1 MRKKLLV
8 VVAAFALALC
18 MPAMAFAANSAFDKG
33 TAESTSYVDS
43 YTGNAF
49 LMERDAL
56 NLTVGRDLYWV
67 GDTLNARGLEVGG
80 GTGGS
85 ALLAGSTLNVASSA
99 IHGSLRAAG
108 QTVNVSST
116 TVGNNITVAGQNVS
130 IASDVSAGGVY
141 AAGSNVSVSGTY
153 QGAAFAAGTV
163 NLAGSY
169 AGDVNV
175 SAGTVNVSKGTTV
188 GGTLR
193 VPNNAQVTIE
203 EGANVPNVSYVD
215 DALVST
221 VSEGSEQNP
230 FSVIGPLLFSCMA
243 HALLVLLFFF
253 LIKGAMES
261 AVKLTETK
269 LPRMF
274 VLGFAEF
281 FVLPLL
287 GLFLLFP
294 LVTAPISALIFIFIA
309 VLWMFSIPFAGY
321 VLGRRLFGGHGAFG
335 RRRDRNA
342 CSYCYLLY
350 PVSLLRGAN
359 RMLRFRCGLPYAK
372 LLGQARFACGAGSR
386 FRLGAVGLHRS
397 SGEAALWLELGFG
410 RVRFFPFFILF
421 LK

>member
-1 MRKKLLV
+1 MPCEKSCWLLF
-8 VVAAFALALC
+8 AAFALVLC

-33 TAESTSYVDS
+33 TAENTSYVDS

-85 ALLAGSTLNVASSA
+85 ALLAGGTLNVASST

-108 QTVNVSST
+108 QTVNVS
-116 TVGNNITVAGQNVS
+116 AC
-130 IASDVSAGGVY
+130 GVY
-141 AAGSNVSVSGTY
+141 AAGSNVSASGIY

-169 AGDVNV
+169 AGDVSI
-175 SAGTVNVSKGTTV
+175 SAGTVNVSRGTTV

-221 VSEGSEQNP
+221 VSEGSEQNS

-269 LPRMF
+269 LSRMF

-321 VLGRRLFGGHGAFG
+321 VLGRRLFEGMAP
-335 RRRDRNA
+335 
-342 CSYCYLLY
+342 L
-350 PVSLLRGAN
+350 
-359 RMLRFRCGLPYAK
+359 
-372 LLGQARFACGAGSR
+372 GAGVIGTLVLTAICYIPYLFFVVPTVCSVFVAGYLTQSFLDKR
-386 FRLGAVGLHRS
+386 VG
-397 SGEAALWLELGFG
+397 
-410 RVRFFPFFILF
+410 
-421 LK
+421 K

>member
-8 VVAAFALALC
+8 VVAVFALALC

-67 GDTLNARGLEVGG
+67 GDTLNAQGLEVGG

-85 ALLAGSTLNVASSA
+85 ALLAGGTLNVASST

-116 TVGNNITVAGQNVS
+116 TVGNNITIAGQNVS
-130 IASDVSAGGVY
+130 IASDVSACGVY
-141 AAGSNVSVSGTY
+141 AAGSNVSVSY

-169 AGDVNV
+169 AGDVNI
-175 SAGTVNVSKGTTV
+175 SAGTVNVSRGATV

-253 LIKGAMES
+253 LIKGAMEG

-269 LPRMF
+269 LSRMF

-321 VLGRRLFGGHGAFG
+321 VLGRRLFEGMAP
-335 RRRDRNA
+335 
-342 CSYCYLLY
+342 L
-350 PVSLLRGAN
+350 
-359 RMLRFRCGLPYAK
+359 
-372 LLGQARFACGAGSR
+372 GAGMIGTLVLTALCYIPYLFFVVPTVCSI
-386 FRLGAVGLHRS
+386 FVAGYLTQSFLGKRVG
-397 SGEAALWLELGFG
+397 
-410 RVRFFPFFILF
+410 
-421 LK
+421 K

>member
-8 VVAAFALALC
+8 VVAVFALALC

-56 NLTVGRDLYWV
+56 NLTVGRDLYWA

-85 ALLAGSTLNVASSA
+85 TLLAGGTLNVASSA

-153 QGAAFAAGTV
+153 QGTV

-169 AGDVNV
+169 AGDVNI
-175 SAGTVNVSKGTTV
+175 SAGTVNVSRGTTV

-215 DALVST
+215 DALVSA
-221 VSEGSEQNP
+221 VSEGSEQNS

-243 HALLVLLFFF
+243 HALLVLLFSF
-253 LIKGAMES
+253 LIKGAMEG

-269 LPRMF
+269 LSRMF

-321 VLGRRLFGGHGAFG
+321 VLGRRLFEGMAP
-335 RRRDRNA
+335 
-342 CSYCYLLY
+342 L
-350 PVSLLRGAN
+350 
-359 RMLRFRCGLPYAK
+359 
-372 LLGQARFACGAGSR
+372 GAGMIGTLVLTAICYIPYLFFVVPTVCSIFVAGYLTQSFLDKR
-386 FRLGAVGLHRS
+386 VG
-397 SGEAALWLELGFG
+397 
-410 RVRFFPFFILF
+410 
-421 LK
+421 K

>member
-8 VVAAFALALC
+8 VVAAFALVLC

-85 ALLAGSTLNVASSA
+85 ALLAG
-99 IHGSLRAAG
+99 
-108 QTVNVSST
+108 
-116 TVGNNITVAGQNVS
+116 
-130 IASDVSAGGVY
+130 
-141 AAGSNVSVSGTY
+141 
-153 QGAAFAAGTV
+153 
-163 NLAGSY
+163 
-169 AGDVNV
+169 
-175 SAGTVNVSKGTTV
+175 
-188 GGTLR
+188 GTLR

-253 LIKGAMES
+253 LIKGAMEG

-269 LPRMF
+269 LSRMF

-321 VLGRRLFGGHGAFG
+321 VLGRRLFEGMAP
-335 RRRDRNA
+335 
-342 CSYCYLLY
+342 L
-350 PVSLLRGAN
+350 
-359 RMLRFRCGLPYAK
+359 
-372 LLGQARFACGAGSR
+372 GAGVIGTLVLTAVCYIPYLFFVVPTVCSI
-386 FRLGAVGLHRS
+386 FVAGYLTQSFLGKRVG
-397 SGEAALWLELGFG
+397 
-410 RVRFFPFFILF
+410 
-421 LK
+421 K

>member
-8 VVAAFALALC
+8 VVAAFALVLC

-56 NLTVGRDLYWV
+56 NLTVERDLYWA

-85 ALLAGSTLNVASSA
+85 ALLAGSTLNVASST

-163 NLAGSY
+163 NLADSY

-175 SAGTVNVSKGTTV
+175 SASTINVSRGTTV

-215 DALVST
+215 DALVSA
-221 VSEGSEQNP
+221 VSEESEPNP

-253 LIKGAMES
+253 FLIKGAMEG

-274 VLGFAEF
+274 MLGFVAF

-287 GLFLLFP
+287 GFFLLFP

-309 VLWMFSIPFAGY
+309 VLWMLSIPFAGY
-321 VLGRRLFGGHGAFG
+321 VLGRRLFGGMAP
-335 RRRDRNA
+335 
-342 CSYCYLLY
+342 L
-350 PVSLLRGAN
+350 
-359 RMLRFRCGLPYAK
+359 
-372 LLGQARFACGAGSR
+372 GAGVIGTLVLTAVCYIPYLFFVVPTVCSIFIAGYLTQR
-386 FRLGAVGLHRS
+386 FLDKRM
-397 SGEAALWLELGFG
+397 E
-410 RVRFFPFFILF
+410 
-421 LK
+421 K

>member
-8 VVAAFALALC
+8 VVAAFALVLC

-56 NLTVGRDLYWV
+56 NLTVGRDLYWA

-85 ALLAGSTLNVASSA
+85 TLLAGGTLNVASSA

-169 AGDVNV
+169 AGDVSI
-175 SAGTVNVSKGTTV
+175 SAGTVNVSRGTTV

-193 VPNNAQVTIE
+193 VPNNAQVTQVTIE

-221 VSEGSEQNP
+221 VSEGSEQNS

-243 HALLVLLFFF
+243 HALLVLLFSF
-253 LIKGAMES
+253 LIKGAMEG

-269 LPRMF
+269 LSRMF

-287 GLFLLFP
+287 CLFLLFP

-321 VLGRRLFGGHGAFG
+321 VLGRRLFEGMAP
-335 RRRDRNA
+335 
-342 CSYCYLLY
+342 L
-350 PVSLLRGAN
+350 
-359 RMLRFRCGLPYAK
+359 
-372 LLGQARFACGAGSR
+372 GAGMIGTLVLTAICYIPYLFFVVPTVCSIFVAGYLTQSFLDKR
-386 FRLGAVGLHRS
+386 VG
-397 SGEAALWLELGFG
+397 
-410 RVRFFPFFILF
+410 
-421 LK
+421 K

>member
-8 VVAAFALALC
+8 VVAALALVLC
-18 MPAMAFAANSAFDKG
+18 MPAVAFAANSAFDKG
-33 TAESTSYVDS
+33 TAESTSYVDT

-56 NLTVGRDLYWV
+56 NLTVERDLYWA

-85 ALLAGSTLNVASSA
+85 ALLAGSTLNVASST

-130 IASDVSAGGVY
+130 IASDVSACGVY

-243 HALLVLLFFF
+243 HALLVLLFF

-321 VLGRRLFGGHGAFG
+321 VLGRRLFEGMAP
-335 RRRDRNA
+335 
-342 CSYCYLLY
+342 L
-350 PVSLLRGAN
+350 
-359 RMLRFRCGLPYAK
+359 
-372 LLGQARFACGAGSR
+372 GAGVIGT
-386 FRLGAVGLHRS
+386 LVLTAVCYIPYLFFVVPTVCSIFVAGYLTQS
-397 SGEAALWLELGFG
+397 FLDK
-410 RVRFFPFFILF
+410 RVG
-421 LK
+421 K

>member
-1 MRKKLLV
+1 
-8 VVAAFALALC
+8 
-18 MPAMAFAANSAFDKG
+18 
-33 TAESTSYVDS
+33 
-43 YTGNAF
+43 
-49 LMERDAL
+49 MERDAL

-116 TVGNNITVAGQNVS
+116 TAGNNITVAGQNVS
-130 IASDVSAGGVY
+130 IASDVSACGVY

-175 SAGTVNVSKGTTV
+175 SASTINVSRGTTV
-188 GGTLR
+188 GGTLQ
-193 VPNNAQVTIE
+193 VPSNAQVTIE

-215 DALVST
+215 DALVSA
-221 VSEGSEQNP
+221 VSEESEPNS

-253 LIKGAMES
+253 LIKGVMEG
-261 AVKLTETK
+261 AVKLTETEA
-269 LPRMF
+269 
-274 VLGFAEF
+274 FAHVHVGLCGV

-287 GLFLLFP
+287 GFFLLFP

-309 VLWMFSIPFAGY
+309 VLWMFFHP
-321 VLGRRLFGGHGAFG
+321 VCRLRVGAPPVRGHGAFG
-335 RRRDRNA
+335 RGHDRNA
-342 CSYCYLLY
+342 CPYRYLLY
-350 PVSLLRGAN
+350 PVSVLRGAN
-359 RMLRFRCGLPYAK
+359 RMLHFHCGLPYAK
-372 LLGQARFACGAGSR
+372 FLGQADGKIGPGTR
-386 FRLGAVGLHRS
+386 
-397 SGEAALWLELGFG
+397 
-410 RVRFFPFFILF
+410 FPFSASGHF
-421 LK
+421 

>member
-8 VVAAFALALC
+8 VVAVFALALC

-56 NLTVGRDLYWV
+56 NLTAGRDLYWV

-85 ALLAGSTLNVASSA
+85 ALLAGGTLNVAST

-130 IASDVSAGGVY
+130 IASDVSACGVY

-163 NLAGSY
+163 NLAASY
-169 AGDVNV
+169 AGDVSI
-175 SAGTVNVSKGTTV
+175 SAGTVNVSRGTTV

-221 VSEGSEQNP
+221 VSEGSEQNS

-253 LIKGAMES
+253 LIKGSMEG

-269 LPRMF
+269 LSRMF

-294 LVTAPISALIFIFIA
+294 LVTAPISVLIFIFIV

-321 VLGRRLFGGHGAFG
+321 VLGRRLFEGMAP
-335 RRRDRNA
+335 
-342 CSYCYLLY
+342 L
-350 PVSLLRGAN
+350 
-359 RMLRFRCGLPYAK
+359 
-372 LLGQARFACGAGSR
+372 GAGMIGTLVLTAICYIPYLFFVAPTVCSIFVAGYLTQSFLDKR
-386 FRLGAVGLHRS
+386 VG
-397 SGEAALWLELGFG
+397 
-410 RVRFFPFFILF
+410 
-421 LK
+421 K

>member
-8 VVAAFALALC
+8 VVAVFVLVLC
-18 MPAMAFAANSAFDKG
+18 MPAVAFAANSAFDKG
-33 TAESTSYVDS
+33 TAESTSYVDT

-56 NLTVGRDLYWV
+56 NLTVERDLYWA

-85 ALLAGSTLNVASSA
+85 ALLAGSTLNVASST

-130 IASDVSAGGVY
+130 ITSDVSACGVY

-175 SAGTVNVSKGTTV
+175 SAGAVNVSKGTTV

-215 DALVST
+215 DALVSA
-221 VSEGSEQNP
+221 VSEGSEPNS

-269 LPRMF
+269 LSR
-274 VLGFAEF
+274 
-281 FVLPLL
+281 
-287 GLFLLFP
+287 
-294 LVTAPISALIFIFIA
+294 IFMFIA

-321 VLGRRLFGGHGAFG
+321 VLGRRLFEGMAP
-335 RRRDRNA
+335 
-342 CSYCYLLY
+342 L
-350 PVSLLRGAN
+350 
-359 RMLRFRCGLPYAK
+359 
-372 LLGQARFACGAGSR
+372 GAGMIGTLALTAICYIPYLFFVVPTVCSIFIAGYLTQSFMDKR
-386 FRLGAVGLHRS
+386 VG
-397 SGEAALWLELGFG
+397 
-410 RVRFFPFFILF
+410 
-421 LK
+421 K

>member
-8 VVAAFALALC
+8 VVAVFALALC

-56 NLTVGRDLYWV
+56 NLTVGRDLYWA

-85 ALLAGSTLNVASSA
+85 TL
-99 IHGSLRAAG
+99 
-108 QTVNVSST
+108 
-116 TVGNNITVAGQNVS
+116 
-130 IASDVSAGGVY
+130 
-141 AAGSNVSVSGTY
+141 
-153 QGAAFAAGTV
+153 
-163 NLAGSY
+163 LAGSY
-169 AGDVNV
+169 AGDVNI
-175 SAGTVNVSKGTTV
+175 SAGTVNVSRGTTV

-221 VSEGSEQNP
+221 VSEGSEQNS

-243 HALLVLLFFF
+243 HALLVLLFSF
-253 LIKGAMES
+253 LIKGAMEG

-269 LPRMF
+269 LSRMF

-321 VLGRRLFGGHGAFG
+321 VLGRRLFEGMAP
-335 RRRDRNA
+335 
-342 CSYCYLLY
+342 L
-350 PVSLLRGAN
+350 
-359 RMLRFRCGLPYAK
+359 
-372 LLGQARFACGAGSR
+372 GAGMIGTLVLTAICYIPYLFFVVPTVCSIFVAGYLTQSFLDKR
-386 FRLGAVGLHRS
+386 VG
-397 SGEAALWLELGFG
+397 
-410 RVRFFPFFILF
+410 
-421 LK
+421 K

>member
-8 VVAAFALALC
+8 VVAVFVLVLC
-18 MPAMAFAANSAFDKG
+18 MPAVAFAANSAFDKG
-33 TAESTSYVDS
+33 TAESTSYVDT

-56 NLTVGRDLYWV
+56 NLTVERDLYWA

-85 ALLAGSTLNVASSA
+85 ALLAGSTLNVASST

-175 SAGTVNVSKGTTV
+175 SAGTVNVSKGTVNVSKGTTV

-215 DALVST
+215 DALVSA
-221 VSEGSEQNP
+221 VSEGSEPNS

-253 LIKGAMES
+253 LIKGSMES

-269 LPRMF
+269 LSRIFM
-274 VLGFAEF
+274 LGFVAF

-287 GLFLLFP
+287 GFFLLFP

-321 VLGRRLFGGHGAFG
+321 VLGRRLFEGMAP
-335 RRRDRNA
+335 
-342 CSYCYLLY
+342 L
-350 PVSLLRGAN
+350 
-359 RMLRFRCGLPYAK
+359 
-372 LLGQARFACGAGSR
+372 GAGVIGTLALTAICYIPYLFFVVPTVCSIFAAGYLTQSFLDKR
-386 FRLGAVGLHRS
+386 VG
-397 SGEAALWLELGFG
+397 
-410 RVRFFPFFILF
+410 
-421 LK
+421 K

>member
-8 VVAAFALALC
+8 VVAVFVLVLC
-18 MPAMAFAANSAFDKG
+18 MPAVAFAANSAFDKG
-33 TAESTSYVDS
+33 TAESTSYVDT

-56 NLTVGRDLYWV
+56 NLTVERDLYWA

-85 ALLAGSTLNVASSA
+85 ALLAGSTLNVASST

-175 SAGTVNVSKGTTV
+175 SKGTTV

-215 DALVST
+215 DALVSA
-221 VSEGSEQNP
+221 VSEGSEQSS

-253 LIKGAMES
+253 LIKGSMES

-269 LPRMF
+269 LSRIFM
-274 VLGFAEF
+274 LGFVAF

-287 GLFLLFP
+287 GFFLLFP

-321 VLGRRLFGGHGAFG
+321 VLGRRLFEGMAP
-335 RRRDRNA
+335 
-342 CSYCYLLY
+342 L
-350 PVSLLRGAN
+350 
-359 RMLRFRCGLPYAK
+359 
-372 LLGQARFACGAGSR
+372 GAGVIGT
-386 FRLGAVGLHRS
+386 LVLTAVCYIPCL
-397 SGEAALWLELGFG
+397 
-410 RVRFFPFFILF
+410 FFVVPTVCSIFIAGYLTQSF
-421 LK
+421 LDKRMEK

>member
-8 VVAAFALALC
+8 VVAVFALALC

-56 NLTVGRDLYWV
+56 NLTVERDLYWA

-85 ALLAGSTLNVASSA
+85 ALLAGGTLNVASST

-108 QTVNVSST
+108 QAVNVSST
-116 TVGNNITVAGQNVS
+116 TVGNNITIAGQNVS
-130 IASDVSAGGVY
+130 IASDVSACGVY

-175 SAGTVNVSKGTTV
+175 SAGTTV

-321 VLGRRLFGGHGAFG
+321 VLGRRLFGGMAP
-335 RRRDRNA
+335 
-342 CSYCYLLY
+342 L
-350 PVSLLRGAN
+350 
-359 RMLRFRCGLPYAK
+359 
-372 LLGQARFACGAGSR
+372 GAGVIGTLVLTAICYIPYLFFVVPTVCSVFVAGYLTQSFLDKR
-386 FRLGAVGLHRS
+386 ALRAAQ
-397 SGEAALWLELGFG
+397 EAASASEL
-410 RVRFFPFFILF
+410 
-421 LK
+421 

>member
-85 ALLAGSTLNVASSA
+85 ALLAGGTLNVASST

-108 QTVNVSST
+108 QTVNVSS
-116 TVGNNITVAGQNVS
+116 
-130 IASDVSAGGVY
+130 
-141 AAGSNVSVSGTY
+141 
-153 QGAAFAAGTV
+153 
-163 NLAGSY
+163 
-169 AGDVNV
+169 
-175 SAGTVNVSKGTTV
+175 TTV

-221 VSEGSEQNP
+221 VSEGSEQNS

-253 LIKGAMES
+253 LIKGAMEG

-269 LPRMF
+269 LSRMF
-274 VLGFAEF
+274 VLGFVAF

-287 GLFLLFP
+287 GFFLLFP

-321 VLGRRLFGGHGAFG
+321 VLGRRLFEGMAP
-335 RRRDRNA
+335 
-342 CSYCYLLY
+342 L
-350 PVSLLRGAN
+350 
-359 RMLRFRCGLPYAK
+359 
-372 LLGQARFACGAGSR
+372 GAGMIGTLVLTAICYIPYLFFVVPTVCSI
-386 FRLGAVGLHRS
+386 FVAGYLTQSFLGKRVG
-397 SGEAALWLELGFG
+397 
-410 RVRFFPFFILF
+410 
-421 LK
+421 K

>member
-8 VVAAFALALC
+8 VVASLALVLC
-18 MPAMAFAANSAFDKG
+18 MPAVAFAANSAFDKG
-33 TAESTSYVDS
+33 TAESTSYVDT

-85 ALLAGSTLNVASSA
+85 ALLAGSTLSVASSA

-153 QGAAFAAGTV
+153 QGAAFAAGT
-163 NLAGSY
+163 AGSY

-321 VLGRRLFGGHGAFG
+321 VLGRRLFGGMAPLGAGVIGTLVLTAICYIPYLFFVVPT
-335 RRRDRNA
+335 A
-342 CSYCYLLY
+342 CSVFVAGYLTQSFLDKRA
-350 PVSLLRGAN
+350 LRA
-359 RMLRFRCGLPYAK
+359 A
-372 LLGQARFACGAGSR
+372 Q
-386 FRLGAVGLHRS
+386 
-397 SGEAALWLELGFG
+397 EAASASEL
-410 RVRFFPFFILF
+410 
-421 LK
+421 

>member
-8 VVAAFALALC
+8 VVAVFALALC

-85 ALLAGSTLNVASSA
+85 ALLAGS
-99 IHGSLRAAG
+99 
-108 QTVNVSST
+108 
-116 TVGNNITVAGQNVS
+116 
-130 IASDVSAGGVY
+130 
-141 AAGSNVSVSGTY
+141 
-153 QGAAFAAGTV
+153 
-163 NLAGSY
+163 Y
-169 AGDVNV
+169 AGDVNI
-175 SAGTVNVSKGTTV
+175 SAGTVNVSRGTTV

-253 LIKGAMES
+253 LIKGAMEG

-269 LPRMF
+269 LSRMF
-274 VLGFAEF
+274 MLGFVVF

-321 VLGRRLFGGHGAFG
+321 VLGRRLFEGMAP
-335 RRRDRNA
+335 
-342 CSYCYLLY
+342 L
-350 PVSLLRGAN
+350 
-359 RMLRFRCGLPYAK
+359 
-372 LLGQARFACGAGSR
+372 GAGVIGTLVLTAVCYIPYLFFVVPTVCSI
-386 FRLGAVGLHRS
+386 FVAGYLTQSFLGKRVG
-397 SGEAALWLELGFG
+397 
-410 RVRFFPFFILF
+410 
-421 LK
+421 K

>member
-8 VVAAFALALC
+8 VVAAFALVLC

-85 ALLAGSTLNVASSA
+85 ALLAGGTLNVASST

-116 TVGNNITVAGQNVS
+116 TVGNNITIGQNVS
-130 IASDVSAGGVY
+130 IASDVSACGVY

-175 SAGTVNVSKGTTV
+175 SASTINVSRGTTV

-221 VSEGSEQNP
+221 VSEGSEQSS

-269 LPRMF
+269 LSRMF
-274 VLGFAEF
+274 MLGFVVF

-287 GLFLLFP
+287 GFFLLFP

-321 VLGRRLFGGHGAFG
+321 VLGRRLFEGMAP
-335 RRRDRNA
+335 
-342 CSYCYLLY
+342 L
-350 PVSLLRGAN
+350 
-359 RMLRFRCGLPYAK
+359 
-372 LLGQARFACGAGSR
+372 GAGVIGTLVLTAVCYIPYLFFVVPTVCSIFIAGYLTQR
-386 FRLGAVGLHRS
+386 FLDKRVG
-397 SGEAALWLELGFG
+397 
-410 RVRFFPFFILF
+410 
-421 LK
+421 K

>member
-8 VVAAFALALC
+8 VVVAVFALALC
-18 MPAMAFAANSAFDKG
+18 MPAVAFAANSAFDKG
-33 TAESTSYVDS
+33 TAESTSYVDT

-85 ALLAGSTLNVASSA
+85 ALLAGSTLNVASST

-130 IASDVSAGGVY
+130 IASDVSACGAY

-169 AGDVNV
+169 AGD
-175 SAGTVNVSKGTTV
+175 VNVSKGTTV

-269 LPRMF
+269 IPRMF

-321 VLGRRLFGGHGAFG
+321 VLGRRLFGGMAP
-335 RRRDRNA
+335 
-342 CSYCYLLY
+342 L
-350 PVSLLRGAN
+350 
-359 RMLRFRCGLPYAK
+359 
-372 LLGQARFACGAGSR
+372 GAGVIGTLVLTAICYIPYLFFVVPTVCSVFVAGYLTQSFLDKR
-386 FRLGAVGLHRS
+386 ALRAAQ
-397 SGEAALWLELGFG
+397 EAASASEL
-410 RVRFFPFFILF
+410 
-421 LK
+421 

>member
-1 MRKKLLV
+1 MRKKLLA
-8 VVAAFALALC
+8 VVAVFALVLC

-85 ALLAGSTLNVASSA
+85 ALLAGSTLNVASST

-108 QTVNVSST
+108 QT
-116 TVGNNITVAGQNVS
+116 
-130 IASDVSAGGVY
+130 
-141 AAGSNVSVSGTY
+141 
-153 QGAAFAAGTV
+153 
-163 NLAGSY
+163 
-169 AGDVNV
+169 VNV

-215 DALVST
+215 DALVSA
-221 VSEGSEQNP
+221 VSEGSEPNS

-253 LIKGAMES
+253 LIKGSMES

-269 LPRMF
+269 LSRIFM
-274 VLGFAEF
+274 LGFVAF

-287 GLFLLFP
+287 GFFLLFP

-321 VLGRRLFGGHGAFG
+321 VLGRRLFEGMAP
-335 RRRDRNA
+335 
-342 CSYCYLLY
+342 L
-350 PVSLLRGAN
+350 
-359 RMLRFRCGLPYAK
+359 
-372 LLGQARFACGAGSR
+372 GAGVIGTLVLTAICYIPYLFFVVPTVCSIFAAGYLTQSFLDKR
-386 FRLGAVGLHRS
+386 VG
-397 SGEAALWLELGFG
+397 
-410 RVRFFPFFILF
+410 
-421 LK
+421 K

>member
-8 VVAAFALALC
+8 VVASLALVLC
-18 MPAMAFAANSAFDKG
+18 MPAVAFAANSAFDKG
-33 TAESTSYVDS
+33 TAESTSYVDT

-85 ALLAGSTLNVASSA
+85 ALLAGSTLSVASSA

-169 AGDVNV
+169 AGD
-175 SAGTVNVSKGTTV
+175 VNVSKGTTV

-321 VLGRRLFGGHGAFG
+321 VLGRRLFGGMAP
-335 RRRDRNA
+335 
-342 CSYCYLLY
+342 L
-350 PVSLLRGAN
+350 
-359 RMLRFRCGLPYAK
+359 
-372 LLGQARFACGAGSR
+372 GAGVIGTLVLTAICYIPYLFFVVPTVCSVFVAGYLTQSFLDKR
-386 FRLGAVGLHRS
+386 ALRAAQ
-397 SGEAALWLELGFG
+397 EAASASEL
-410 RVRFFPFFILF
+410 
-421 LK
+421 

>member
-8 VVAAFALALC
+8 VVAVFALALC

-85 ALLAGSTLNVASSA
+85 ALLAGGTLNVASST
-99 IHGSLRAAG
+99 SLRAAG

-116 TVGNNITVAGQNVS
+116 TVGNNITIAGQNVS
-130 IASDVSAGGVY
+130 IASDVSACGVY

-215 DALVST
+215 DALVSA
-221 VSEGSEQNP
+221 VSEGSEQSS

-253 LIKGAMES
+253 LIKGAMEG

-269 LPRMF
+269 LSRMF

-321 VLGRRLFGGHGAFG
+321 VLGRRLFEGMAP
-335 RRRDRNA
+335 
-342 CSYCYLLY
+342 L
-350 PVSLLRGAN
+350 
-359 RMLRFRCGLPYAK
+359 
-372 LLGQARFACGAGSR
+372 GAGVIGTLVLTAICYIPYLFFVVPTVCSIFVAGYLTQSFLDKR
-386 FRLGAVGLHRS
+386 VG
-397 SGEAALWLELGFG
+397 
-410 RVRFFPFFILF
+410 
-421 LK
+421 K

>member
-8 VVAAFALALC
+8 VVAVFVLVLC
-18 MPAMAFAANSAFDKG
+18 MPAVAFAANSAFDKG
-33 TAESTSYVDS
+33 TAESTSYVDT

-116 TVGNNITVAGQNVS
+116 TVGNNITVVGQNVS

-169 AGDVNV
+169 AGD
-175 SAGTVNVSKGTTV
+175 VNVSKGTTV

-321 VLGRRLFGGHGAFG
+321 VLGRRLFGGMAP
-335 RRRDRNA
+335 
-342 CSYCYLLY
+342 L
-350 PVSLLRGAN
+350 
-359 RMLRFRCGLPYAK
+359 
-372 LLGQARFACGAGSR
+372 GAGVIGTLVLTAICYIPYLFFVVPTVCSVFVAGYLTQSFLDKR
-386 FRLGAVGLHRS
+386 ALRAAQ
-397 SGEAALWLELGFG
+397 EAASASEL
-410 RVRFFPFFILF
+410 
-421 LK
+421 

>member
-8 VVAAFALALC
+8 VVAVFVLVLC
-18 MPAMAFAANSAFDKG
+18 MPAVAFAANSAFDKG
-33 TAESTSYVDS
+33 TAESTSYVDT

-56 NLTVGRDLYWV
+56 NLTVERDLYWA

-85 ALLAGSTLNVASSA
+85 TLNVASST

-175 SAGTVNVSKGTTV
+175 SAGMVNVSKGTTV

-215 DALVST
+215 DALVSA
-221 VSEGSEQNP
+221 VSEGSEPNS

-253 LIKGAMES
+253 LIKGSMEG

-269 LPRMF
+269 LSRMF

-321 VLGRRLFGGHGAFG
+321 VLGRRLFEGMAP
-335 RRRDRNA
+335 
-342 CSYCYLLY
+342 L
-350 PVSLLRGAN
+350 
-359 RMLRFRCGLPYAK
+359 
-372 LLGQARFACGAGSR
+372 GAGVIGT
-386 FRLGAVGLHRS
+386 LVLTAVCYIPYLFFVVPTVCSIFVAGYLTQS
-397 SGEAALWLELGFG
+397 FLDK
-410 RVRFFPFFILF
+410 RVG
-421 LK
+421 K

>member
-8 VVAAFALALC
+8 VVAVFALALC

-85 ALLAGSTLNVASSA
+85 ALLAGGTLNVASST

-130 IASDVSAGGVY
+130 IASDVSACGVY
-141 AAGSNVSVSGTY
+141 AAGSNVSTY

-169 AGDVNV
+169 AGDVSI
-175 SAGTVNVSKGTTV
+175 SAGTVNVSRGTTV

-221 VSEGSEQNP
+221 VSEGSEQNS

-253 LIKGAMES
+253 LIKGAMEG

-269 LPRMF
+269 LSRMF

-321 VLGRRLFGGHGAFG
+321 VLGRRLFEGMAP
-335 RRRDRNA
+335 
-342 CSYCYLLY
+342 L
-350 PVSLLRGAN
+350 
-359 RMLRFRCGLPYAK
+359 
-372 LLGQARFACGAGSR
+372 GAGVIGTLVLTAVCYIPYLFFVVPTVCSIFIAGYLTQR
-386 FRLGAVGLHRS
+386 FLDKRVG
-397 SGEAALWLELGFG
+397 
-410 RVRFFPFFILF
+410 
-421 LK
+421 K

>member
-8 VVAAFALALC
+8 VVAAFALVLC

-56 NLTVGRDLYWV
+56 NLTVGRDLYWA

-85 ALLAGSTLNVASSA
+85 ALLAGGTLNVASST

-116 TVGNNITVAGQNVS
+116 TVGNNITIAGQNVS
-130 IASDVSAGGVY
+130 IASDVSACGVY
-141 AAGSNVSVSGTY
+141 AAGSNVSTY

-169 AGDVNV
+169 AGDVNI
-175 SAGTVNVSKGTTV
+175 SAGTVNVSRGTTV

-253 LIKGAMES
+253 LIKGAMEG

-269 LPRMF
+269 LSRMF

-321 VLGRRLFGGHGAFG
+321 VLGRRLFEGMAP
-335 RRRDRNA
+335 
-342 CSYCYLLY
+342 L
-350 PVSLLRGAN
+350 
-359 RMLRFRCGLPYAK
+359 
-372 LLGQARFACGAGSR
+372 GAGVIGTLVLTAVCYIPYLFFVVPTVCSI
-386 FRLGAVGLHRS
+386 FVAGYLTQSFLGKRVG
-397 SGEAALWLELGFG
+397 
-410 RVRFFPFFILF
+410 
-421 LK
+421 K

>member
-1 MRKKLLV
+1 M
-8 VVAAFALALC
+8 
-18 MPAMAFAANSAFDKG
+18 
-33 TAESTSYVDS
+33 
-43 YTGNAF
+43 
-49 LMERDAL
+49 
-56 NLTVGRDLYWV
+56 
-67 GDTLNARGLEVGG
+67 
-80 GTGGS
+80 
-85 ALLAGSTLNVASSA
+85 
-99 IHGSLRAAG
+99 
-108 QTVNVSST
+108 
-116 TVGNNITVAGQNVS
+116 S

-321 VLGRRLFGGHGAFG
+321 VLGRRLFGGMAP
-335 RRRDRNA
+335 
-342 CSYCYLLY
+342 L
-350 PVSLLRGAN
+350 
-359 RMLRFRCGLPYAK
+359 
-372 LLGQARFACGAGSR
+372 GAGVIGTLVLTAICYIPYLFFVVPTVCSVFVAGYLTQSFLDKR
-386 FRLGAVGLHRS
+386 ALRAAQ
-397 SGEAALWLELGFG
+397 EAASASEL
-410 RVRFFPFFILF
+410 
-421 LK
+421 

>member
-1 MRKKLLV
+1 
-8 VVAAFALALC
+8 
-18 MPAMAFAANSAFDKG
+18 MPAVAFAANSAFDKG
-33 TAESTSYVDS
+33 TAESASYVDT

-67 GDTLNARGLEVGG
+67 GDTLNARSLEVGG

-153 QGAAFAAGTV
+153 QGTAFV

-253 LIKGAMES
+253 LIKGAMEG

-269 LPRMF
+269 LSRMF
-274 VLGFAEF
+274 VLGFVEF

-321 VLGRRLFGGHGAFG
+321 VLGRRLFEGMAP
-335 RRRDRNA
+335 
-342 CSYCYLLY
+342 L
-350 PVSLLRGAN
+350 
-359 RMLRFRCGLPYAK
+359 
-372 LLGQARFACGAGSR
+372 GAGMIGTLVLTAICYIPYLFFVVPTVCSIFVAGYLTQSFLDKR
-386 FRLGAVGLHRS
+386 VG
-397 SGEAALWLELGFG
+397 
-410 RVRFFPFFILF
+410 
-421 LK
+421 K

>member
-8 VVAAFALALC
+8 VVAVFALALC

-56 NLTVGRDLYWV
+56 NLTVERDLYWA

-85 ALLAGSTLNVASSA
+85 ALLAGSTLNVASST

-130 IASDVSAGGVY
+130 IASDVSAG
-141 AAGSNVSVSGTY
+141 
-153 QGAAFAAGTV
+153 
-163 NLAGSY
+163 
-169 AGDVNV
+169 DVNI
-175 SAGTVNVSKGTTV
+175 SAGTVNVSRGTTV

-221 VSEGSEQNP
+221 VSEGSEQSS

-269 LPRMF
+269 LSRMF
-274 VLGFAEF
+274 MLGFVVF

-287 GLFLLFP
+287 GFFLLFP

-321 VLGRRLFGGHGAFG
+321 VLGRRLFEGMAP
-335 RRRDRNA
+335 
-342 CSYCYLLY
+342 L
-350 PVSLLRGAN
+350 
-359 RMLRFRCGLPYAK
+359 
-372 LLGQARFACGAGSR
+372 GAGVIGT
-386 FRLGAVGLHRS
+386 LVLTAVCYIPYLFFVVPTVCSIFVAGYLTQS
-397 SGEAALWLELGFG
+397 FLDK
-410 RVRFFPFFILF
+410 RVG
-421 LK
+421 K

>member
-8 VVAAFALALC
+8 VVAVFALALC

-56 NLTVGRDLYWV
+56 NLTAGRDLYWV

-85 ALLAGSTLNVASSA
+85 ALLAGGTLNVAST

-130 IASDVSAGGVY
+130 IASDVSACGVY

-169 AGDVNV
+169 AGDVSI
-175 SAGTVNVSKGTTV
+175 SAGTVNVSRGTTV

-221 VSEGSEQNP
+221 VSEGSEQNS

-253 LIKGAMES
+253 LIKGSMEG

-269 LPRMF
+269 LSRMF

-294 LVTAPISALIFIFIA
+294 LVTAPISVLIFIFIV

-321 VLGRRLFGGHGAFG
+321 VLGRRLFEGMAP
-335 RRRDRNA
+335 
-342 CSYCYLLY
+342 L
-350 PVSLLRGAN
+350 
-359 RMLRFRCGLPYAK
+359 
-372 LLGQARFACGAGSR
+372 GAGMIGTLVLTAICYIPYLFFVAPTVCSIFVAGYLTQSFLDKR
-386 FRLGAVGLHRS
+386 VG
-397 SGEAALWLELGFG
+397 
-410 RVRFFPFFILF
+410 
-421 LK
+421 K

>member
-8 VVAAFALALC
+8 VVAVFALALC

-56 NLTVGRDLYWV
+56 NLTVGRDLYWA

-85 ALLAGSTLNVASSA
+85 TLLAGGTLNVASA

-169 AGDVNV
+169 AGDVNI
-175 SAGTVNVSKGTTV
+175 SAGTVNVSRGTTV

-221 VSEGSEQNP
+221 VSEGSEQNS

-243 HALLVLLFFF
+243 HALLVLLFSF
-253 LIKGAMES
+253 LIKGAMEG

-269 LPRMF
+269 LSRMF

-321 VLGRRLFGGHGAFG
+321 VLGRRLFEGMAP
-335 RRRDRNA
+335 
-342 CSYCYLLY
+342 L
-350 PVSLLRGAN
+350 
-359 RMLRFRCGLPYAK
+359 
-372 LLGQARFACGAGSR
+372 GAGMIGTLVLTAICYIPYLFFVVPTVCSIFVAGYLTQSFLDKR
-386 FRLGAVGLHRS
+386 VG
-397 SGEAALWLELGFG
+397 
-410 RVRFFPFFILF
+410 
-421 LK
+421 K

>member
-8 VVAAFALALC
+8 VVAVFALALC

-56 NLTVGRDLYWV
+56 NLTAGRDLYWV

-85 ALLAGSTLNVASSA
+85 ALLAGGTLNVAST

-130 IASDVSAGGVY
+130 IASDVSACGVY

-153 QGAAFAAGTV
+153 QGATFAAGTV

-169 AGDVNV
+169 AGDVSI
-175 SAGTVNVSKGTTV
+175 SAGTVNVSRGTTV

-221 VSEGSEQNP
+221 VSEGSEQNS

-253 LIKGAMES
+253 LIKGSMEG

-269 LPRMF
+269 LSRMF

-294 LVTAPISALIFIFIA
+294 LVTAPISVLIFIFIV

-321 VLGRRLFGGHGAFG
+321 VLGRRLFEGMAP
-335 RRRDRNA
+335 
-342 CSYCYLLY
+342 L
-350 PVSLLRGAN
+350 
-359 RMLRFRCGLPYAK
+359 
-372 LLGQARFACGAGSR
+372 GAGMIGTLVLTAICYIPYLFFVAPTVCSIFVAGYLTQSFLDKR
-386 FRLGAVGLHRS
+386 VG
-397 SGEAALWLELGFG
+397 
-410 RVRFFPFFILF
+410 
-421 LK
+421 K